1 MSRDSR
7 HRRQASQ
14 VLPPELIAG
23 ELHDLGHD
31 TISTS
36 VSAAASTTAESSK
49 NPPTKTHEQE
59 SSTHSPA
66 PKKKPPI
73 PRPSGT

>member
-23 ELHDLGHD
+23 ELHD
-31 TISTS
+31 TVSTS

-49 NPPTKTHEQE
+49 NPPPKAHEQD

-66 PKKKPPI
+66 PKKKPAT